1 MQKEPELTHPFSTPD
16 DAGRLDSS
24 QRIAIDLDGVLT
36 EHPAPLAEAANLRFQ
51 TDFPTRAFVDSA
63 GLNVSL
69 EVREWVYSPDGPAA
83 HLEPAPG
90 AREFLQRLIDI
101 FGEGNALILTARPE
115 SSAAMTLTWLKRNGF
130 PVCNVLFADE
140 KMLVARRQGCSFAVE
155 DSERHARNYAAGG
168 VECYLIDPAR
178 VMDVS
183 GDDQIHQVAGFDDIL
198 ESLALRRDREP
209 KRRAVS
215 ATLPP
220 IRHDSSVERPIIVV
234 SDTIHP
240 TAREDLAVHANVIDV
255 DGTDIPA
262 LMTSLRDADALVVR
276 SETQVTSDVLSAAP
290 KLKVVSRAGAGIDN
304 IDLDAATRA
313 GVLVL
318 NAPGANAVSA
328 GEHTISLLLAITRQL
343 IDANESTHDGRW
355 ERKRMKPVD
364 LRGRTVGIVGLGRVG
379 SVVASRLKAFEMRVV
394 AHDPFIEQSRF
405 DQLGVESVD
414 LDYLLETVDII
425 TFHVPSTDRTH
436 HLLNQESLARVKR
449 GVIVLNV
456 ARGEVVDE
464 FALADALKSGFVGA
478 AGVDVF
484 PSEPT
489 RESPL
494 FGLPNVIVTPH
505 IGGSSAEALEA
516 VGRVISTTTIAA
528 LRGETVPNAAN
539 LPPASLEAPTLR
551 RLTTVAGAAGTLL
564 AVLSPVVPDS
574 IRLHVRGHVAHDIA
588 EHALGAALSEAL
600 QRWLGRRVTPV
611 NANVV
616 AHEIGINISIST
628 DADDD
633 IAIPLFEFSSRGESR
648 HTVTVAWDRNNAG
661 ITEVDRFSLERPLA
675 GHVLITHHTD
685 QPGVIGRVA
694 TILGRYNV
702 NVAGMQV
709 GRHAPRAE
717 AMMVTSV
724 DDDIPDEALEEIRSA
739 QAVKDAVVVSLP
751 PFEAE
756 ADPIALSA
764 IAAASALAS
773 AK

>member
-1 MQKEPELTHPFSTPD
+1 
-16 DAGRLDSS
+16 
-24 QRIAIDLDGVLT
+24 
-36 EHPAPLAEAANLRFQ
+36 
-51 TDFPTRAFVDSA
+51 
-63 GLNVSL
+63 
-69 EVREWVYSPDGPAA
+69 REWVYSPDGPASQ
-83 HLEPAPG
+83 LEPAPG
-90 AREFLQRLIDI
+90 AREFLQRLIGL

-115 SSAAMTLTWLKRNGF
+115 TAAAMTLAWLKRHGF

-140 KMLVARRQGCSFAVE
+140 KMLVARRQGCSFAIE

-168 VECYLIDPAR
+168 VECFLIDPGNT
-178 VMDVS
+178 MEVS
-183 GDDQIHQVAGFDDIL
+183 GDDLIHQVGGFPEIL
-198 ESLALRRDREP
+198 ETLTRVRDRSP
-209 KRRAVS
+209 QRRSVA

-220 IRHDSSVERPIIVV
+220 ILNRNESVRPLVVV
-234 SDTIHP
+234 SDNIHSG
-240 TAREDLAVHANVIDV
+240 ARADLAVDAEVIDV

-262 LMTSLRDADALVVR
+262 LLRVLPEADALVVR
-276 SETQVTSDVLSAAP
+276 SETQVTAEILAAAP
-290 KLKVVSRAGAGIDN
+290 KLKVVARAGAGIDN

-343 IDANESTHDGRW
+343 IHANESTHAGRW
-355 ERKRMKPVD
+355 ERKKMKPVD
-364 LRGRTVGIVGLGRVG
+364 LKGRTVGIVGLGRVG
-379 SVVASRLKAFEMRVV
+379 SIVATRLKAFEMHVI
-394 AHDPFIEQSRF
+394 AHDPFIDPSRF
-405 DQLGVESVD
+405 DALGVESVE
-414 LDYLLETVDII
+414 LDHLFSASDVV
-425 TFHVPSTDRTH
+425 TFHVPSTDQTH
-436 HLLNQESLARVKR
+436 HLLNQESIVRLKPGA
-449 GVIVLNV
+449 IVLNV

-464 FALADALKSGFVGA
+464 HALAAAIRSGYIGA

-484 PSEPT
+484 PAEPT

-494 FGLPNVIVTPH
+494 FGLANVIVTPH
-505 IGGSSAEALEA
+505 IGGSSEEALEA

-551 RLTTVAGAAGTLL
+551 RLTTVAGAAGKLL
-564 AVLSPVVPDS
+564 AVLSPTVPDA
-574 IRLHVRGHVAHDIA
+574 IRLTVRGQVAHDIA
-588 EHALGAALSEAL
+588 EHALGAALGEAL

-611 NANVV
+611 NSNVV
-616 AHEIGINISIST
+616 AGDIGINISITVVS
-628 DADDD
+628 DDD
-633 IAIPLFEFSSRGESR
+633 IAIPQFEFASRGESS
-648 HTVTVAWDRNNAG
+648 HTVIVAWDRNNAG

-764 IAAASALAS
+764 IAAASAIAS
-773 AK
+773 GK

>member
-1 MQKEPELTHPFSTPD
+1 L
-16 DAGRLDSS
+16 
-24 QRIAIDLDGVLT
+24 AI
-36 EHPAPLAEAANLRFQ
+36 AANQRFQ

-69 EVREWVYSPDGPAA
+69 EVREWVYGPDGPASQ
-83 HLEPAPG
+83 LQPAPG
-90 AREFLQRLIDI
+90 SQEFLQRLIAL

-115 SSAAMTLTWLKRNGF
+115 SSAAMTISWMKRHGF
-130 PVCNVLFADE
+130 PVCNVVFADE
-140 KMLVARRQGCSFAVE
+140 KMLVARRQGCAYAVE
-155 DSERHARNYAAGG
+155 DSERHARNYSAGG
-168 VECYLIDPAR
+168 VECFLIDPDHATG
-178 VMDVS
+178 VVGDELIHTVS
-183 GDDQIHQVAGFDDIL
+183 DYAEIL
-198 ESLALRRDREP
+198 SLLATLRDREP
-209 KRRAVS
+209 RKQAVAAS
-215 ATLPP
+215 LPP
-220 IRHDSSVERPIIVV
+220 ILRINESLRPVVVV
-234 SDTIHP
+234 SDNIHP
-240 TAREDLAVHANVIDV
+240 AAREDLAANADVIDV

-262 LMTSLRDADALVVR
+262 LLSVLREADGLVVR
-276 SETQVTSDVLSAAP
+276 SETQVTAEVIAAAP
-290 KLKVVSRAGAGIDN
+290 KLKVVARAGAGIDN

-343 IDANESTHDGRW
+343 IDANESTHAGRW

-364 LRGRTVGIVGLGRVG
+364 LKGRTVGIVGLGRVG
-379 SVVASRLKAFEMRVV
+379 SIVASRLKAFEMRVI
-394 AHDPFIEQSRF
+394 AHDPFVDAERF
-405 DQLGVESVD
+405 NQLGVESVD
-414 LDYLLETVDII
+414 LDRLFAVSDIV
-425 TFHVPSTDRTH
+425 TFHVPSTEKTH
-436 HLLNQESLARVKR
+436 HVLNAESIQLLKR
-449 GVIVLNV
+449 GAIVLNV

-464 FALADALKSGFVGA
+464 VALADAIKSGHIAA

-551 RLTTVAGAAGTLL
+551 RLTTVAGAAGKLL
-564 AVLSPVVPDS
+564 AVLSSSMPDS
-574 IRLHVRGHVAHDIA
+574 VKLTVRGPVAADIA

-600 QRWLGRRVTPV
+600 QRWLGRRVTAV

-616 AHEIGINISIST
+616 AHDIGINVAISVS
-628 DADDD
+628 DDSD
-633 IAIPLFEFSSRGESR
+633 IAIPQFVFSSQGESS
-648 HTVTVAWDRNNAG
+648 HTVTVAWDRSNAG

-751 PFEAE
+751 PFESE
-756 ADPIALSA
+756 TDPIVMSA
-764 IAAASALAS
+764 IAAASAVAS
-773 AK
+773 GS